1 MAWSK
6 DGSWLAWES
15 MVASGDSSTWVL
27 ESSSSVCVTEDVVL
41 CSRAVRRSLSM
52 AVVATVLVMV
62 PIFMMLSWQ
71 PG

>member
-1 MAWSK
+1 
-6 DGSWLAWES
+6 

-27 ESSSSVCVTEDVVL
+27 ESSPSVVVTEDVVL

-62 PIFMMLSWQ
+62 PIFMMLS
-71 PG
+71 